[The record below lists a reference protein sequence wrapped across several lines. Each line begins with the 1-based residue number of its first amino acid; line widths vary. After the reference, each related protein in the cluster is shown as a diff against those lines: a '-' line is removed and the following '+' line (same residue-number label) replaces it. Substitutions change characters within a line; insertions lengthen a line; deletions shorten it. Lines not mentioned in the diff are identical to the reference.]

1 MVETRHGA
9 SLLNRF
15 LIFAPRTRV
24 SAPRTAIATARMV
37 VAATDA
43 PHYHHH
49 RIQNGGGHDYQYDYF
64 LCHNH
69 LHSPEHSESGVSNSK
84 VAWMMP
90 ISASLPFNSPFKC
103 SISDRLSTTT

>member
-1 MVETRHGA
+1 MALFAPQILSPRPVA
-9 SLLNRF
+9 L
-15 LIFAPRTRV
+15 APRTRTP
-24 SAPRTAIATARMV
+24 APRTAAATARMV
-37 VAATDA
+37 VAVTDA
-43 PHYHHH
+43 PHYHYH
-49 RIQNGGGHDYQYDYF
+49 RIQNGGGHDYQYYCF

-84 VAWMMP
+84 VAWGMP

>member
-1 MVETRHGA
+1 MKQEHLRPAFT
-9 SLLNRF
+9 
-15 LIFAPRTRV
+15 PRTRV